1 MKQQLSRPL
10 LGAHVSAAGGFL
22 NVIKNGEA
30 IGAECVQIFATSPRQ
45 WEVKL
50 PKEFEIA
57 PYRKAI
63 KESSIKKVFI
73 HAPYLINLAS
83 SDPVVYKKSIDNLMG
98 NINISEMIGAE
109 GVIFHLGSANGSD
122 KTIAFERQVDA
133 LKFILKNHTG
143 KTKIILEN
151 SAGGGNKFG
160 GSLEDIGMIF
170 KAVKSKRLAVCFDTA
185 HAFEA
190 GIVPSYTQDTLRTM
204 LNLFDKLIGI
214 DRLVAMHIN
223 DSKTEFGSNHDQH
236 ENIGEGHIGMEAFV
250 NLAREKRLI
259 GTSWLLET
267 PGAGEGPRK
276 EDVDVLKKL
285 FNA

>member
-10 LGAHVSAAGGFL
+10 LGAHVSAAGGLL

-45 WEVKL
+45 WDVKL

-57 PYRKAI
+57 PYRTAL
-63 KESSIKKVFI
+63 KESSVKKVFI

-83 SDPVVYKKSIDNLMG
+83 PDAEIYKKSLNNLMG
-98 NINISEMIGAE
+98 NVNISEMIGAE
-109 GVIFHLGSANGSD
+109 GVIFHLGSAKDSD
-122 KTIAFERQVDA
+122 KTTAFQKQVDA
-133 LKFILKNHTG
+133 LKYVVKNHTG

-160 GSLEDIGMIF
+160 ASIEDIAMII
-170 KAVKSKRLAVCFDTA
+170 KAVGSKRLAVCFDTA

-190 GIVPSYTQDTLRTM
+190 GIISSYTQDTLRTF
-204 LNLFDKLIGI
+204 LNSFDKLIGI

-223 DSKTEFGSNHDQH
+223 DSKTEFASNHDQH
-236 ENIGEGHIGMEAFV
+236 ENIGKGLIGMEAFV
-250 NLAREKRLI
+250 NLAREKRLV

-267 PGAGEGPRK
+267 PGDGSGPRK
-276 EDVDVLKKL
+276 EDVELLKGL
-285 FNA
+285 F